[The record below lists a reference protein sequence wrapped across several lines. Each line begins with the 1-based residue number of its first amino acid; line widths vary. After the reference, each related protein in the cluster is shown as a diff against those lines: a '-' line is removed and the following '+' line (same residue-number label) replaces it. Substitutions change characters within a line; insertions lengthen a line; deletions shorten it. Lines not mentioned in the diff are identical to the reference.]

1 LRLDATTALQYD
13 SLIENDTWE
22 LITPPPG
29 HPIIESRWTFKVKP
43 ATRTREKIFKARF
56 VAKGFSQV
64 PGVDYNPDEV
74 YAPVIKHDSL
84 RMLLSLTARLD
95 LFLHTLDVKTAF
107 LYGDLKEY
115 LLVKQPEGF
124 VQPGTDDLVCHLLKP
139 LYGLVQSPRNWN
151 DKFNFFLEK
160 FGLTRSTA
168 DLCLYYNRGENS
180 DDYTILG
187 IWVDDGILATK
198 TKEKAAQIIKYLES
212 HFKMTSGD
220 ADIFVGLEIERDQE
234 KRELYV
240 HQNSYIQT
248 VLKRFRMTGC
258 NSSTIPA
265 DPNSR
270 LTRADCPKNTGRPP
284 MDSTYYRCAVG
295 ALLYIGRMTRPD
307 ILFSVNAASRFC
319 EDPGKPA
326 WSAVKRILSYLSGTS
341 DYGIRYDGTQDNT
354 LTAYSDSDYAGC
366 PDTSRSTSGMLFM
379 LNNGPIS
386 WTSHLQKSVAQ
397 STCEAEYYAA
407 GHASRTIVWL
417 RELLDQLGFRQPEP
431 TPLLCDNNSAISMV
445 LNPVFH
451 EKAKHIRTKH
461 HYIRTQQENGIVKM
475 IKVPSEDQL
484 ADGLT
489 KPQPTAYFQL
499 NRTRISVRPAP
510 QQVSNNLN

>member
-84 RMLLSLTARLD
+84 RMLLALTARLD

-220 ADIFVGLEIERDQE
+220 ADIFVGLEIERTLRPPEQ
-234 KRELYV
+234 L
-240 HQNSYIQT
+240 HS
-248 VLKRFRMTGC
+248 
-258 NSSTIPA
+258 NSSQEIQN
-265 DPNSR
+265 D
-270 LTRADCPKNTGRPP
+270 
-284 MDSTYYRCAVG
+284 
-295 ALLYIGRMTRPD
+295 
-307 ILFSVNAASRFC
+307 
-319 EDPGKPA
+319 
-326 WSAVKRILSYLSGTS
+326 
-341 DYGIRYDGTQDNT
+341 
-354 LTAYSDSDYAGC
+354 
-366 PDTSRSTSGMLFM
+366 
-379 LNNGPIS
+379 
-386 WTSHLQKSVAQ
+386 
-397 STCEAEYYAA
+397 
-407 GHASRTIVWL
+407 WL
-417 RELLDQLGFRQPEP
+417 
-431 TPLLCDNNSAISMV
+431 
-445 LNPVFH
+445 
-451 EKAKHIRTKH
+451 
-461 HYIRTQQENGIVKM
+461 
-475 IKVPSEDQL
+475 
-484 ADGLT
+484 
-489 KPQPTAYFQL
+489 
-499 NRTRISVRPAP
+499 
-510 QQVSNNLN
+510 